1 MRLEVDGARHRIR
14 LHKKLLLTFAQHP
27 SYEGGRF
34 TREIS
39 SWHLRLRIKTFPN
52 GPQATLFPGAKTHY
66 MLPAPERD
74 EQGRALIDDDPVSD
88 AEAMEHSW
96 VTMEKSVVN
105 KFEGLGWNQG

>member
-14 LHKKLLLTFAQHP
+14 LHKKLLLTFEQHAHNYGVFSP
-27 SYEGGRF
+27 AIASE
-34 TREIS
+34 
-39 SWHLRLRIKTFPN
+39 WHLRLRIKTFPN
-52 GPQATLFPGAKTHY
+52 GPQATLFPGAKIHY

-74 EQGRALIDDDPVSD
+74 EQGRALIDDNPVSD

-105 KFEGLGWNQG
+105 KFEGLGWSQG